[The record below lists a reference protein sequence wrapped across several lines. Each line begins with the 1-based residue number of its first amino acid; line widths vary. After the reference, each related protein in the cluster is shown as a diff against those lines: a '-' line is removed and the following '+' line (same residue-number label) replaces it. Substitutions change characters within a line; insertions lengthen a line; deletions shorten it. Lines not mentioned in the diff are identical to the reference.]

1 MADDKPTQLPLEPN
15 VQAMLDQAKALSRD
29 GSKIIEELSP
39 ELPWEKMENL
49 AGERILIMEVEKGYS
64 QFSEDAMR
72 VTFAKEDDSVMR
84 ITSIYAVVNR
94 KLEKLENKLPLWLNV
109 IKRLAT
115 GSGNEYYDLE

>member
-1 MADDKPTQLPLEPN
+1 MADPKPKQLPLEPN

-39 ELPWEKMENL
+39 DLPWEKMANL

-94 KLEKLENKLPLWLNV
+94 KLEKIENKLPLWVNV
-109 IKRLAT
+109 VKREST
-115 GSGNEYYDLE
+115 SGNEYYDLE